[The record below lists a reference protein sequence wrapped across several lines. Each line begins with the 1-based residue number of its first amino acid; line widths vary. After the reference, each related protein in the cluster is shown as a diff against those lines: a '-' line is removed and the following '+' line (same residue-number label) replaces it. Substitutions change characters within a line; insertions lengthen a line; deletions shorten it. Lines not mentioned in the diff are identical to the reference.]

1 MERNRN
7 SSSVTKG
14 RNEKHIFGSSS
25 KRKPRS
31 FFGFVSQVFF
41 SPLFSL
47 FNLTPRVIYINIHQ
61 RLGLDDAFKYVYEA
75 FPATL
80 ATSETKNAKNVS
92 QELTQSPQSSLII
105 EWKGNKEE
113 LESAP
118 PPSPLSPS
126 SSFPSTL
133 AHLRRTSFV
142 KEEEE
147 EGNWEIVRAKPLKRK
162 AMC

>member
-1 MERNRN
+1 M
-7 SSSVTKG
+7 
-14 RNEKHIFGSSS
+14 
-25 KRKPRS
+25 
-31 FFGFVSQVFF
+31 
-41 SPLFSL
+41 
-47 FNLTPRVIYINIHQ
+47 
-61 RLGLDDAFKYVYEA
+61 YEA

-80 ATSETKNAKNVS
+80 ARSETKNAKNVS

-147 EGNWEIVRAKPLKRK
+147 EEEEEGNCEVVGANT
-162 AMC
+162 